1 MANPLYQYHANP
13 VPPNRPPVSD
23 RNFWILVAIL
33 FFIFTPAAVVL
44 TVLKLS
50 GVLDR
55 PSRKNNQGLYGRYG
69 ARTTSYEMN
78 TPDQVQKVPSATEL
92 TALERKATRLTILGS
107 VFTALGGVAT
117 AWALGAELSYGLF
130 SALLAALAPAS
141 VLAGGLAVLGIGRYK
156 QKYVRQFRTYLAM
169 IGKRDM
175 VSIASLAAATGT
187 SPKQVRDTLEHM
199 LAAGLFPVGYLD
211 YSKDCL
217 MLSGQAVAEPVQEQE
232 SKTED
237 DPQEQVLKEIQSL
250 SGEIDNPKIA
260 GQVEKIGY
268 ITARIFDYQRSHPS
282 ESTQLRSFLN
292 YYLPT
297 TLTLLRAYE
306 QLEDQKV
313 HGTNINTT
321 MERIDK
327 MMDKVVDGFEK
338 QLDQLFQGTAMDLT
352 SDIEVL
358 EQMLT
363 KDGLSS
369 STEFKLEL

>member
-1 MANPLYQYHANP
+1 MANPLYQYHGNQT
-13 VPPNRPPVSD
+13 PPSRPPVSD

-44 TVLKLS
+44 TILKLS

-55 PSRKNNQGLYGRYG
+55 QPRKNNQGLYGRYG
-69 ARTTSYEMN
+69 ARTTSYEVN
-78 TPDQVQKVPSATEL
+78 ATKVQKVPSATEL
-92 TALERKATRLTILGS
+92 TALERKATFLTILGA

-117 AWALGAELSYGLF
+117 AGTVGAGLGSGLF
-130 SALLAALAPAS
+130 FALAAALAPAS

-156 QKYVRQFRTYLAM
+156 QKYVRRFRTYLAM

-175 VSIASLAAATGT
+175 VSISSLAAATGT

-217 MLSGQAVAEPVQEQE
+217 MLSGQAVTEPVEEQE
-232 SKTED
+232 NKTGD
-237 DPQEQVLKEIQSL
+237 DPQEQILKEIQSL

-297 TLTLLRAYE
+297 TLKLLRAYE

-313 HGTNINTT
+313 QGVNINTT

-352 SDIEVL
+352 ADIEVL

-369 STEFKLEL
+369 SEFKLEL

>member
-1 MANPLYQYHANP
+1 
-13 VPPNRPPVSD
+13 
-23 RNFWILVAIL
+23 
-33 FFIFTPAAVVL
+33 
-44 TVLKLS
+44 
-50 GVLDR
+50 
-55 PSRKNNQGLYGRYG
+55 
-69 ARTTSYEMN
+69 
-78 TPDQVQKVPSATEL
+78 
-92 TALERKATRLTILGS
+92 
-107 VFTALGGVAT
+107 
-117 AWALGAELSYGLF
+117 
-130 SALLAALAPAS
+130 
-141 VLAGGLAVLGIGRYK
+141 
-156 QKYVRQFRTYLAM
+156 
-169 IGKRDM
+169 
-175 VSIASLAAATGT
+175 
-187 SPKQVRDTLEHM
+187 
-199 LAAGLFPVGYLD
+199 
-211 YSKDCL
+211 

-297 TLTLLRAYE
+297 TLKLLRAYE

-352 SDIEVL
+352 ADIEVL